1 MVPLG
6 KPNKPGGITLLGDV
20 NKGQTV
26 RNDTAYTLHDVGVL
40 KRVDGK
46 IQIAYVAEI
55 KPGTA
60 VPVSF
65 TPSPDGESWVP
76 NWDQS
81 LVMSGKVQTGED
93 DKGAVRL
100 YRLVQLA
107 AKQLQLASGDARL
120 IAWTDDEIP
129 GMTVYP
135 APAQNNTRTLILSHL
150 TRAKIPD
157 AKHDKNVAEDFVQPE
172 LEEEKNPGEPTTD
185 AGALLTPSRPV
196 LTAQK

>member
-1 MVPLG
+1 
-6 KPNKPGGITLLGDV
+6 
-20 NKGQTV
+20 
-26 RNDTAYTLHDVGVL
+26 
-40 KRVDGK
+40 
-46 IQIAYVAEI
+46 
-55 KPGTA
+55 
-60 VPVSF
+60 
-65 TPSPDGESWVP
+65 
-76 NWDQS
+76 
-81 LVMSGKVQTGED
+81 MSGKVQTGED